1 MQSEATTT
9 IREYKKNKES
19 ECSFN
24 AEENRHR
31 ASEKN
36 TFVYC
41 IHRATKDE
49 ITFFLTTKY
58 FDNIIRKCFPERDAK
73 RAEIVGMLKVKG
85 KIRKFEL
92 RMDID
97 ALAMFFV

>member
-1 MQSEATTT
+1 MRKRTDTAH
-9 IREYKKNKES
+9 RKKILS
-19 ECSFN
+19 S
-24 AEENRHR
+24 
-31 ASEKN
+31 
-36 TFVYC
+36 VYC